1 MGLFAV
7 HTVNSDCGLYAQ
19 HSILKFTICNYEL
32 STEIKV
38 LLSRIVACWQS
49 EANGRI
55 CKSGEKDAQKLTGE
69 SCRRQRCTEEGVQK
83 TDAAR
88 KLFSPH

>member
-7 HTVNSDCGLYAQ
+7 HTVNCDLYTQ
-19 HSILKFTICNYEL
+19 HSNLQFTIYNYEL
-32 STEIKV
+32 STETKV

-55 CKSGEKDAQKLTGE
+55 CRSGERDVQKLTGE